1 MPLHALALKKNLAWI
16 GPVSRTPD
24 NEHTAATLGQ
34 AEVLSVENTP
44 CEFSLRPNDTTSV
57 RPPAPWRE
65 QRAIFSSERSEKM
78 SEGIVSGG
86 QDSADV
92 FPEHETRGNS
102 IAQLHEFQSQ
112 FSARVIETAAQP
124 RHRERLTRRSANKN
138 IDVVPPP
145 AAINAAHVPEIGDK
159 RIMRSEN
166 CRRERLDFR
175 LPDRLD
181 AETRRGCFRRTD
193 AGADS
198 GHAESG

>member
-24 NEHTAATLGQ
+24 NKHTAAPLGQ

-44 CEFSLRPNDTTSV
+44 CEFSLWSNDTTSV

-92 FPEHETRGNS
+92 FPEHKTRGKS
-102 IAQLHEFQSQ
+102 MTQLHKFQSQ
-112 FSARVIETAAQP
+112 LSARVIETAAQTG
-124 RHRERLTRRSANKN
+124 HGERLTRRSANKN

-145 AAINAAHVPEIGDK
+145 AATDTAHITEIGDA
-159 RIMRSEN
+159 RIPFRDDRSEERRVGKE
-166 CRRERLDFR
+166 CRSRWS
-175 LPDRLD
+175 PY
-181 AETRRGCFRRTD
+181 
-193 AGADS
+193 
-198 GHAESG
+198 H

>member
-1 MPLHALALKKNLAWI
+1 MPLHALALKKYLAGI

-24 NEHTAATLGQ
+24 NKHTAAPLGQ

-92 FPEHETRGNS
+92 FPEHKIRGKS

-124 RHRERLTRRSANKN
+124 GYRERLTRRSADKD

-145 AAINAAHVPEIGDK
+145 AATDAAHITEIGDA
-159 RIMRSEN
+159 RIPRGEDGS
-166 CRRERLDFR
+166 RERLDLR
-175 LPDRLD
+175 LPDSLN

-193 AGADS
+193 AGTDG